1 MVSCS
6 CYHVCIVCV
15 RIVTKGPR
23 TARGEAF
30 NILCCLRCSVT
41 AEDVGAFA
49 EVRKTNRSSTA
60 KGSSNGTG
68 GTGTL
73 NQMKRLGKFLYI
85 L

>member
-49 EVRKTNRSSTA
+49 EVRKTDPVLPRVLVMVLE
-60 KGSSNGTG
+60 